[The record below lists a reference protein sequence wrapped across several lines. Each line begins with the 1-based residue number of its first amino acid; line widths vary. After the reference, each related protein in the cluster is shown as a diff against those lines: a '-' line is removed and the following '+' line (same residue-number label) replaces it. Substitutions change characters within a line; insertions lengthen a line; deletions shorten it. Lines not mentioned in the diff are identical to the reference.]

1 MSYENPALI
10 VDRSAAILSQG
21 FASAAQSLA
30 KGIDV
35 YTQRYNERLEEQR
48 KRAEQLKR
56 DNSNAIIAAGKA
68 SQRFTADANKFG
80 IKQPTAVTEDFINNI
95 YLPKV
100 QSLGEEYRKQAAI
113 AYNPNNTDEQI
124 VAANDALTKI
134 ESDLKL
140 IQNKAANNELD
151 RDSARDIVDNSG
163 QYDFHSFGDLT
174 AGESR
179 LFISAVAADKKFGY
193 VNENYSYRVTTDEND
208 NEVYKFEPR
217 NESVKAF
224 EVVKDGST
232 SGFLE
237 NFASKGYIPDNDLAT
252 FNETSQIVGKN
263 NMLNKKFAG
272 TTETVTLKDGRR
284 EMRTVYNTKDILT
297 AYTPF
302 VTETTA
308 RLMSIDAQNPS
319 DQNKTITGFLT
330 RIGYSEE
337 EINEVFSDNVASEQE
352 INKAVETYVL
362 NNFTSNKYKLKNDG
376 NIYTV
381 DSTLQPEKPE
391 KLTDQQRAAMTDQQ
405 LFNIAVEKTDEILQA
420 QQGGKQEVMLEFM
433 KGIDPS
439 LNATTSED
447 YLLRTG
453 ALVYEDDDNLEQRE
467 EKLKVAAQEEDIPP
481 IGIVRYSIG
490 QSGNVRRKSAQA
502 LDNKESILRFV
513 AQSYRKG
520 GKNMEILIDQYINP
534 QLP

>member
-100 QSLGEEYRKQAAI
+100 QTLGEEYRKQAAI

-124 VAANDALTKI
+124 VAANNALTKI

-174 AGESR
+174 ANESR

-208 NEVYKFEPR
+208 NEVYRFEPR
-217 NESVKAF
+217 NENVKAF

-284 EMRTVYNTKDILT
+284 EMRTVYNTKDVLT
-297 AYTPF
+297 AYAPF

-330 RIGYSEE
+330 AFFNS
-337 EINEVFSDNVASEQE
+337 SDTGVS
-352 INKAVETYVL
+352 KTFDY
-362 NNFTSNKYKLKNDG
+362 
-376 NIYTV
+376 
-381 DSTLQPEKPE
+381 
-391 KLTDQQRAAMTDQQ
+391 
-405 LFNIAVEKTDEILQA
+405 IA
-420 QQGGKQEVMLEFM
+420 
-433 KGIDPS
+433 KGH
-439 LNATTSED
+439 
-447 YLLRTG
+447 
-453 ALVYEDDDNLEQRE
+453 
-467 EKLKVAAQEEDIPP
+467 
-481 IGIVRYSIG
+481 
-490 QSGNVRRKSAQA
+490 
-502 LDNKESILRFV
+502 
-513 AQSYRKG
+513 
-520 GKNMEILIDQYINP
+520 
-534 QLP
+534 